1 MKELTVLNDFVAVE
15 LDPRQEDKGGILI
28 PEANRK
34 AAVWGTVHAVG
45 EKTKNLDVCD
55 RVYVPP
61 TSGTHFIR
69 DGREIVILREG
80 QILVKE
86 ER

>member
-1 MKELTVLNDFVAVE
+1 MKELTVLSDFIAVE
-15 LDPRQEDKGGILI
+15 LDPREDNKGGILI

-61 TSGTHFIR
+61 TSGTHFVWGGT
-69 DGREIVILREG
+69 DFVILREG
-80 QILVKE
+80 QILAKG